1 MAEELAASYRPRHY
15 GDLRWDIDRARARVE
30 ETGEAMARY
39 LVGWVIRLY
48 QLLISPLLPPSCR
61 FYPSCSTY
69 AREAITRHSVWR
81 GLRLTG
87 WRLLRCHPFHPGG
100 WDPVP

>member
-1 MAEELAASYRPRHY
+1 MCDTDLAIRGGR
-15 GDLRWDIDRARARVE
+15 RVRR
-30 ETGEAMARY
+30 TLWVGAKDMGKSMARH
-39 LVGWVIRLY
+39 LICEMIRLY
-48 QLLISPLLPPSCR
+48 QLVISPALPPSCR

-69 AREAITRHSVWR
+69 AIQAITRYGIGR

-100 WDPVP
+100 WDPVQ

>member
-1 MAEELAASYRPRHY
+1 MEELAARNRPAGS
-15 GDLRWDIDRARARVE
+15 GDPRGISTATAHGME
-30 ETGEAMARY
+30 EIGEVMARY
-39 LVGWVIRLY
+39 LVGGIIRLY
-48 QLLISPLLPPSCR
+48 QLVISPLLPPSCR
-61 FYPSCSTY
+61 FYPSCSMY
-69 AREAITRHSVWR
+69 AREAITRHGVWR